1 MYSALG
7 MNLFPY
13 VKWGDGLKDGIN
25 FTTFWLS
32 FWTLFKCAGGEDWS
46 YILADIS
53 NKLFIITIKHIKCSQ
68 MIFALIS
75 KIMILIK
82 N

>member
-7 MNLFPY
+7 MNLYPY
-13 VKWGDGLKDGIN
+13 VKWGDGIKNGIN

-46 YILADIS
+46 FILADIS
-53 NKLFIITIKHIKCSQ
+53 NKHYFLIIKPIKWNRI
-68 MIFALIS
+68 IFASKL
-75 KIMILIK
+75 KIMKPINI
-82 N
+82 